1 MRSNYKT
8 TECYFFAQNRCT
20 RGDECTFKHGD
31 NDHLA
36 PPREQAPPPPIWT
49 VSMPR
54 TDKEEEVELVKNLKI
69 TAWMEYPRQHYYCI
83 EGKDDECMKYYTDY
97 ILPEFPTN
105 PYFTRIVEEGEGYI
119 KVSRSTTSD

>member
-20 RGDECTFKHGD
+20 RGDNCTFKHGD

-36 PPREQAPPPPIWT
+36 PPKKIAPVWC

-54 TDKEEEVELVKNLKI
+54 TDKEEEVELVKNLKFLR
-69 TAWMEYPRQHYYCI
+69 MY
-83 EGKDDECMKYYTDY
+83 
-97 ILPEFPTN
+97 
-105 PYFTRIVEEGEGYI
+105 
-119 KVSRSTTSD
+119 